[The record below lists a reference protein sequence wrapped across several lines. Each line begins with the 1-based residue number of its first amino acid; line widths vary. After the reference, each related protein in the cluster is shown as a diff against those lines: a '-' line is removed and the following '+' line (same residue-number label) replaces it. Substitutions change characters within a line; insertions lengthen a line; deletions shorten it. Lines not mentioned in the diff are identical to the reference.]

1 MCRCVER
8 LIWDRA
14 GVSVVSGTI
23 TFTIPQR
30 HISAQ
35 VVDDWIRIHQVQKRR
50 KFVLNVRF

>member
-35 VVDDWIRIHQVQKRR
+35 VIDDWIRIHQVQKRR